1 MKQKTNWMLCLS
13 IGIGIS
19 LLMITS
25 CEEKINFIS
34 YNYIVDHVYTN
45 HTGQHLTMKVYNRH
59 DEMFKSFNIQKGHSI
74 STHTWSGDVA
84 PALFHFESFT
94 HKIGDSVIVKFDD
107 AKCITYLD
115 QITNNKIFNLEEYD
129 NYNPELIK
137 PGKLFTLYYT
147 FTEED
152 YNLAVDCQ

>member
-1 MKQKTNWMLCLS
+1 MKTKQKINWMLYL
-13 IGIGIS
+13 GIGIS
-19 LLMITS
+19 LLMVIS
-25 CEEKINFIS
+25 CGKK
-34 YNYIVDHVYTN
+34 IVDSYMTVDHIYAN
-45 HTGQHLTMKVYNRH
+45 HTGQDLTMEVYNRH
-59 DEMFKSFNIQKGHSI
+59 DEMFKSFSIEKGDSI
-74 STHTWSGDVA
+74 NTQTSRVVG
-84 PALFHFESFT
+84 PGLFFFDSDT

-152 YNLAVDCQ
+152 YDLAVDCE